1 MENYI
6 QHRADINSFGKV
18 IAIGDGVARVFGLS
32 DAQAGDYSLKKN
44 YDFRGEKNLSLLQTK
59 REIGPIFRFVSTRN
73 SRIIHSTTCRGMK
86 TASEMTLRLF
96 ANSRGSYP
104 LASRGILSAMAYK
117 VRNEAEPFEY
127 SLDQLENAVRFSK
140 NTPEAAK
147 EYLQEAVRSLGGL

>member
-1 MENYI
+1 MCKPGI
-6 QHRADINSFGKV
+6 T
-18 IAIGDGVARVFGLS
+18 L
-32 DAQAGDYSLKKN
+32 LKKN

-86 TASEMTLRLF
+86 TASEMVLRLF
-96 ANSRGSYP
+96 ANSCGSYP

-117 VRNEAEPFEY
+117 VRNEAEPFEH